1 MLFQLVPEG
10 FSDIMNNDNSIWKK
24 ILEYRNMRE
33 NLENVCDLHRA
44 VCFILERTLRACFFP
59 RPSLHNVLYL
69 PKKKL
74 WFFEQGFA

>member
-1 MLFQLVPEG
+1 
-10 FSDIMNNDNSIWKK
+10 
-24 ILEYRNMRE
+24 MRE